1 MATKFR
7 YPTGV
12 RALLVD
18 ETARRRRIESRFVA
32 LLERARFQE
41 VLLPIIDYVEPYSK
55 LVDRDAAR
63 QGYRFVDREGELVA
77 IRSDFTP
84 MVARALAPAL
94 RREDL
99 PLRILYRGDVI
110 RVEATRLG
118 VNREIFQIGAEVI
131 GDDSVE
137 ADVDVLLLAASCLA
151 DFGIRPLVVY
161 NDTSIAAAL
170 VASTPAAGD
179 AVRAALISKRSGEL
193 GNLRGAIE
201 PDARL
206 LIERLATGAAT
217 LDDVAAYRPCA
228 AAAERLRRIETG
240 LRGVDSADFV
250 LHLDDID
257 AAAVYYTGIR
267 FRIYSH
273 DARTRLAQGGRYDE
287 LYGRFGTAAPA
298 IGFTFTIDDVDENV
312 ASSGGP
318 LTKAAEIPAFEVNP

>member
-12 RALLVD
+12 RALLVE

-32 LLERARFQE
+32 LLERARFAE
-41 VLLPIIDYVEPYSK
+41 VLLPIIDYVEPYST
-55 LVDRDAAR
+55 LVGRDAAR
-63 QGYRFVDREGELVA
+63 QSYRFVDREGELVS

-94 RREDL
+94 RTEDL
-99 PLRILYRGDVI
+99 PLRIFYRGDVI

-118 VNREIFQIGAEVI
+118 VNREIFQIGAEII

-137 ADVDVLLLAASCLA
+137 ADIDVLLLAAACLA

-170 VASTPAAGD
+170 AASSAAAGE
-179 AVRAALISKRSGEL
+179 AIRAALLSKRSADLES
-193 GNLRGAIE
+193 LRGSIE
-201 PDARL
+201 PAAYS
-206 LIERLATGAAT
+206 LITRLASGVAT
-217 LDDVAAYRPCA
+217 LDDVVAYAPCVS
-228 AAAERLRRIETG
+228 AAERLRKIGAE
-240 LRGVDSADFV
+240 LRAIDSADFV

-257 AAAVYYTGIR
+257 AAAAYYTGIR
-267 FRIYSH
+267 FRIYGD
-273 DARTRLAQGGRYDE
+273 DARTRLAQGGRYDD

-312 ASSGGP
+312 AS
-318 LTKAAEIPAFEVNP
+318 AATVSAAGDIPAIEMDR